1 MINLADRRTTSVNMK
16 LTSSKKKNSI
26 RTNRQIGNL
35 TIAERLYYSLNNLFS
50 FNNSVKIL
58 FKTFA
63 LKLKKTSKGG
73 EAKSKQKTFLLL
85 NLPSV

>member
-63 LKLKKTSKGG
+63 LKLKKLQRVEKQNQSK
-73 EAKSKQKTFLLL
+73 KHFCS
-85 NLPSV
+85 

>member
-63 LKLKKTSKGG
+63 LKLKNFKGWRSKIKVKNIF
-73 EAKSKQKTFLLL
+73 ALKPT
-85 NLPSV
+85 